1 MQSNCF
7 SDLDK
12 VCDGDDRK
20 HVAGY
25 LVYYDPKLVFWS
37 SIKQLA
43 IFRSSIEV
51 EYRALAQTISK
62 VIWIQSLLD
71 KFHNKLVTM
80 PIVLQSSLS
89 RQN

>member
-1 MQSNCF
+1 MEMIGNK
-7 SDLDK
+7 L
-12 VCDGDDRK
+12 
-20 HVAGY
+20 Y

-37 SIKQLA
+37 SIKQPA
-43 IFRSSIEV
+43 IFKSSIEV
-51 EYRALAQTISK
+51 EYRALAQKISK

-71 KFHNKLVTM
+71 KFHNKLVTV

>member
-1 MQSNCF
+1 MLSNCF

-20 HVAGY
+20 QVVGY

-37 SIKQLA
+37 SIKQPF

-71 KFHNKLVTM
+71 KFHNKLVTV